1 MSNKSWGSR
10 INAQPMFDVFSKANS
25 RELEGFYVARMEIG
39 DTPGFLNKE
48 IHNLISKYA
57 AEPYRYSPSK
67 GENKLIETVFKTQW
81 PDLDDGLNSISIA
94 PANFL
99 ITAALAAVTSP
110 DDLVLIPDPGFPTY
124 KLSCDFLGLKI
135 AYYPIFPNPNK
146 EFPDLDSF
154 CKENRLKPKV
164 VIINNPS
171 NPLGLAFD
179 GLKTIKA
186 INGLQAS
193 ECKFIIDETYANLIY
208 DGMDS
213 NLKNL
218 KATRIRSFSKEHC
231 APGLRIGYAV
241 AENATSKIISD
252 FISLTISCSPKFLQL
267 AVAEY
272 LDSTASSIFTNSV
285 KEEMNKRFSLLR
297 EIIPSEMMLTVPNS
311 AFYSLINT
319 GDGLK
324 SFDFLL
330 ERNVATCPGS
340 KFGFTSSGTVRVSL
354 AGASNKFVEDL
365 NMLGKGLLEWEEF
378 VSGNSRL

>member
-1 MSNKSWGSR
+1 MSIKSWSSR
-10 INAQPMFDVFSKANS
+10 INAQPMFDVLSKANS
-25 RELEGFYVARMEIG
+25 RELEGVYVARMEIG
-39 DTPGFLNKE
+39 DTPGFLNTE
-48 IHNLISKYA
+48 IHTLVAKHA

-110 DDLVLIPDPGFPTY
+110 GDLVLLPDPGFPTY

-135 AYYPIFPNPNK
+135 AYYPIFPNPKK
-146 EFPDLDSF
+146 EFPNLDFF
-154 CKENRLKPKV
+154 CKENKFKPKV

-179 GLKTIKA
+179 GLKVVKSV
-186 INGLQAS
+186 NGLQMDG
-193 ECKFIIDETYANLIY
+193 CKFIIDETYANLIY
-208 DGMDS
+208 DGTDS

-218 KATRIRSFSKEHC
+218 QATRIRSFSKEHC

-241 AENATSKIISD
+241 ADNATSKIISD

-272 LDSTASSIFTNSV
+272 LDSNESTAFTNLV
-285 KEEMNKRFSLLR
+285 REEMNYRFRLLK
-297 EIIPSEMMLTVPNS
+297 EIIPSEMMLSVPNS
-311 AFYSLINT
+311 AFYALLTT
-319 GDGLK
+319 GDDLK

-330 ERNVATCPGS
+330 ERNVSTCPGS
-340 KFGFTSSGTVRVSL
+340 KFGSASSGTVRVSL
-354 AGASNKFVEDL
+354 AGASKRFVEDL
-365 NMLGKGLLEWEEF
+365 NMLGKGLLEWREF
-378 VSGNSRL
+378 VGSNSLL